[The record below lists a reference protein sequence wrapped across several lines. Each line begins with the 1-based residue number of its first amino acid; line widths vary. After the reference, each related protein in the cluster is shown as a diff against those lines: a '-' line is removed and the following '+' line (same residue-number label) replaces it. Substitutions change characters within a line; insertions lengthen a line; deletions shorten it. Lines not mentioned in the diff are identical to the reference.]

1 MNWETTEL
9 SLVNFNFSS
18 KEEGKYLISLQ
29 DTFINNLSPFD
40 LEARCN
46 FKDATKYDYLL
57 FCRNNVLNWTD
68 ENIILIDGLLKEI
81 DGEFK
86 QRGMVIPFIDNI
98 NLVKTTSKEEGGAMG
113 YTRGNTIY
121 VADYIMYK
129 PKVKIKEILTHELFH
144 ILTRSSF
151 PFKQEMYSIIRF
163 TALDKIIDLTT
174 MNQRCRFVSNPDVS
188 NSCSYIELKD
198 WDGKE
203 HRLLMTTLA
212 RSNYHGGSLFKY
224 IQPYFLELDSE
235 HNIMTYG
242 DNLPVRKS
250 IYGEYYKDFIM
261 KVGQNTGYMVNPEE
275 ILAENFR
282 IAILGEIDEV
292 PNPEIINNI
301 RDGMTKDNFKKEN

>member
-9 SLVNFNFSS
+9 SLININFSS
-18 KEEGKYLISLQ
+18 KAEGKYLISLQ

-40 LEARCN
+40 LEARCD

-57 FCRNNVLNWTD
+57 ICRNNVLDWTD
-68 ENIILIDGLLKEI
+68 ENIIQIERIFKEI
-81 DGEFK
+81 DGGLK
-86 QRGMVIPFIDNI
+86 RHGMVIPFIDNI

-301 RDGMTKDNFKKEN
+301 RNGMTKDNFKKEN

>member
-1 MNWETTEL
+1 MNWETAEL

-40 LEARCN
+40 LEARCY

-57 FCRNNVLNWTD
+57 FCRNNVLDWTD

-81 DGEFK
+81 DGELK
-86 QRGMVIPFIDNI
+86 QRGMVIPLIDNI

-129 PKVKIKEILTHELFH
+129 PEVKIKEILTHELFH

-151 PFKQEMYSIIRF
+151 PFKQEMYSIIGF
-163 TALDKIIDLTT
+163 TALHKTIDLTT
-174 MNQRCRFVSNPDVS
+174 LNQRCRFVSNPDVG

-235 HNIMTYG
+235 QNIMTYG

-261 KVGQNTGYMVNPEE
+261 KVGQNTGYIVNPEE

-282 IAILGEIDEV
+282 MAILGEIDEV

-301 RDGMTKDNFKKEN
+301 RKGMTKDNFKKEN

>member
-1 MNWETTEL
+1 MKWETTEL

-301 RDGMTKDNFKKEN
+301 RNGMTKDNFKKEN

>member
-163 TALDKIIDLTT
+163 TALDKTIDLTT

-301 RDGMTKDNFKKEN
+301 RNGMTKDNFKKEN

>member
-163 TALDKIIDLTT
+163 TALEKTIDLTT

-198 WDGKE
+198 WDGKD

-301 RDGMTKDNFKKEN
+301 RKSMIKDNFK

>member
-198 WDGKE
+198 WDGKD

-301 RDGMTKDNFKKEN
+301 RKSMIKDNFK

>member
-235 HNIMTYG
+235 YNIMTYG

-301 RDGMTKDNFKKEN
+301 RNGMTKDNFKKEN

>member
-163 TALDKIIDLTT
+163 TALDKTIDLTT

-282 IAILGEIDEV
+282 MAVLGEIDEV
-292 PNPEIINNI
+292 PDPEIINNI
-301 RDGMTKDNFKKEN
+301 RKSMIKDNFK

>member
-163 TALDKIIDLTT
+163 TALDKTIDLTT
-174 MNQRCRFVSNPDVS
+174 LNQRCRFVSNPDVS

-224 IQPYFLELDSE
+224 IQPYFLEFFLSE
-235 HNIMTYG
+235 SPYT
-242 DNLPVRKS
+242 
-250 IYGEYYKDFIM
+250 E
-261 KVGQNTGYMVNPEE
+261 NT
-275 ILAENFR
+275 
-282 IAILGEIDEV
+282 
-292 PNPEIINNI
+292 
-301 RDGMTKDNFKKEN
+301 TKISS

>member
-163 TALDKIIDLTT
+163 TALDKTIDLTT
-174 MNQRCRFVSNPDVS
+174 LNQRCRFVSNPDVS

-301 RDGMTKDNFKKEN
+301 RNGMTKDNFKKEN

>member
-163 TALDKIIDLTT
+163 TALDKTIDLTT
-174 MNQRCRFVSNPDVS
+174 LNQRCRFVSNPDVS

-235 HNIMTYG
+235 YNIMTYG

-301 RDGMTKDNFKKEN
+301 RNGMTKDNFKKEN

>member
-1 MNWETTEL
+1 MNRETTEL

-57 FCRNNVLNWTD
+57 FCRNNVLDWTD

-86 QRGMVIPFIDNI
+86 QRGMVIPLIDNI

-163 TALDKIIDLTT
+163 TALKKTIDLTT

-198 WDGKE
+198 WDGKD

-301 RDGMTKDNFKKEN
+301 RKSMIKDNFK